1 MRSLATVLLGAA
13 LLAGCQS
20 SAEPISREP
29 AEVAETTPRTTGQT
43 VGAAI
48 EILGIT

>member
-1 MRSLATVLLGAA
+1 MRTLATVLLGAA
-13 LLAGCQS
+13 LLGGCQS
-20 SAEPISREP
+20 SPEP
-29 AEVAETTPRTTGQT
+29 ASQEPDEVAETTTRTTGQP